1 MSIKLVIADVDG
13 TLVTTDK
20 TLTPATIAAVD
31 RLRAVGVAFTIT
43 SGRPPRGMAKLIGP
57 LRLTAPVAAFNGG
70 VYVEADLTTVL
81 AKRTIPSGVARAAV
95 DDLQASGLDVWLYD
109 CHHWYITRPEGPR
122 VAREMSNVGFSP
134 TVIRDVHDVLDGAIK
149 IVGVSE
155 DQDVLARGE
164 AALAQQLG
172 GQATAARSSSA
183 YIDVT
188 HPDANKGMVIRE
200 AARLMHVPIEDIAT
214 LGDMPTDVPM
224 LEAAGMGIAMG
235 NASDDVK
242 RVARHV
248 TRSNEEDGF
257 AHAVD
262 EFILGEPPIAQT
274 PLGLPPRSRACLFS
288 LDGVLTQRQ
297 HDHLEI
303 DGGSLRYV
311 LAARGAGLRTAVVSP
326 GAAGRETL
334 ASAGVAD
341 LFDAFVDGPSAAA
354 RAVGVDVEDAV
365 LFDGAPDGIDAGR
378 RAHLGYVV
386 GVDRLGRGA
395 ELRRHGAD
403 VVVSDLA
410 ALFAPGVL
418 SDDQRIGAE
427 GV

>member
-13 TLVTTDK
+13 TLVTKDK
-20 TLTPATIAAVD
+20 TLTPATCAAVD
-31 RLRAVGVAFTIT
+31 RLRAAGIAFTIT
-43 SGRPPRGMAKLIGP
+43 SGRPPRGMAKLIEP

-70 VYVEADLTTVL
+70 VYVKADLTTVL
-81 AKRTIPSGVARAAV
+81 AQHAIPTAVARAAV
-95 DDLQASGLDVWLYD
+95 DDLQRSGLDVWLYD
-109 CHHWYITRPEGPR
+109 CVHWYVTRPGGPR

-155 DQDVLARGE
+155 DEDLLARGE
-164 AALAQQLG
+164 AALAERLG
-172 GQATAARSSSA
+172 AQATAARSSFA

-200 AARLMHVPIEDIAT
+200 AAGLLHVPLEDVAAI
-214 LGDMPTDVPM
+214 GDMPNDMPM

-235 NASDDVK
+235 NASDEV
-242 RVARHV
+242 RHVARHV
-248 TRSNEEDGF
+248 TRTNEEDGF

-262 EFILGEPPIAQT
+262 SFILGEPPIVRT
-274 PLGLPPRSRACLFS
+274 PLGLPPRVRACLFS
-288 LDGVLTQRQ
+288 LDGVLTQPR
-297 HDHLEI
+297 HGHVEI
-303 DGGSLRYV
+303 DGDSLRYV
-311 LAARGAGLRTAVVSP
+311 LAARGAGLRTAVVST
-326 GAAGRETL
+326 GGRGRETL
-334 ASAGVAD
+334 ASAGVDD

-354 RAVGVDVEDAV
+354 RAVGVDVEDAA

-378 RAHLGYVV
+378 LAHLGYVV
-386 GVDRLGRGA
+386 GLDRQSRGA

-418 SDDQRIGAE
+418 SDGQRIGVE